1 MGPTRI
7 AMSLLPYTS
16 PYARYG
22 YGYGAPYGAYGGYGP
37 GFYGAGYPYGPY
49 GMTAE
54 EIQKV
59 REAEEKAFND
69 AETKRKEFMEAEKKK
84 YEEFVAAEKKKYEDY
99 VSAQK
104 KARGCHHKGEGARRK
119 AWTIRLWPIWPSR
132 RFRWIW
138 LWSIWPP
145 ILLDECSPAMRCVE
159 HNVMLR
165 SARSM
170 ELSREEPLAFLMINA
185 QRCP

>member
-22 YGYGAPYGAYGGYGP
+22 YGD
-37 GFYGAGYPYGPY
+37 GYPYGPY

-69 AETKRKEFMEAEKKK
+69 AESKRKEFMEAEKKK
-84 YEEFVAAEKKKYEDY
+84 YEEFVAAETKKYEDY

-104 KARGCHHKGEGARRK
+104 KAVEDAITKEKELAEKLGPYAYGPYGPTGAFGGYGYGYGYPGYYG
-119 AWTIRLWPIWPSR
+119 A
-132 RFRWIW
+132 
-138 LWSIWPP
+138 
-145 ILLDECSPAMRCVE
+145 
-159 HNVMLR
+159 
-165 SARSM
+165 
-170 ELSREEPLAFLMINA
+170 
-185 QRCP
+185 

>member
-59 REAEEKAFND
+59 REAEERAFND
-69 AETKRKEFMEAEKKK
+69 AESKRKEFMEAEKKK
-84 YEEFVAAEKKKYEDY
+84 YEEFVAAEKKKYED
-99 VSAQK
+99 AITK
-104 KARGCHHKGEGARRK
+104 EK
-119 AWTIRLWPIWPSR
+119 
-132 RFRWIW
+132 
-138 LWSIWPP
+138 
-145 ILLDECSPAMRCVE
+145 
-159 HNVMLR
+159 
-165 SARSM
+165 
-170 ELSREEPLAFLMINA
+170 ELAEKLGPY
-185 QRCP
+185 

>member
-1 MGPTRI
+1 MGLPKVTNI
-7 AMSLLPYTS
+7 IMSLLPYTS
-16 PYARYG
+16 AYGHHG
-22 YGYGAPYGAYGGYGP
+22 YGYPGA
-37 GFYGAGYPYGPY
+37 YPYGPY

-104 KARGCHHKGEGARRK
+104 KAVAKEKELTEKLGPYAYGPYGG
-119 AWTIRLWPIWPSR
+119 
-132 RFRWIW
+132 
-138 LWSIWPP
+138 
-145 ILLDECSPAMRCVE
+145 PAPFAA
-159 HNVMLR
+159 HGYG
-165 SARSM
+165 
-170 ELSREEPLAFLMINA
+170 
-185 QRCP
+185 

>member
-22 YGYGAPYGAYGGYGP
+22 YGH

-59 REAEEKAFND
+59 REAEEEAFND

-104 KARGCHHKGEGARRK
+104 KAVEDAITKEKDLAEKLGPYAYGPYGPAGAFGGHGYGYGYPGYGAHPGYGYGYGAYGR
-119 AWTIRLWPIWPSR
+119 PYY
-132 RFRWIW
+132 
-138 LWSIWPP
+138 
-145 ILLDECSPAMRCVE
+145 
-159 HNVMLR
+159 
-165 SARSM
+165 
-170 ELSREEPLAFLMINA
+170 
-185 QRCP
+185 